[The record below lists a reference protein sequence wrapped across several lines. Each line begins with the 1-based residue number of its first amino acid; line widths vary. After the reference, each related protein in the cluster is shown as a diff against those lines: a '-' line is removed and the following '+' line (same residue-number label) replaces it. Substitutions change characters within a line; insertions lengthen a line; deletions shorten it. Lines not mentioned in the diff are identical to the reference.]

1 MVINQVPKMK
11 FAIYIVKFAVD
22 NDERDPSKDAGTN
35 DYRTKIYNTKG
46 FVDLLHDAF
55 SHKTEYHG
63 DYILNR
69 IQSIEFGI
77 KLSNG
82 KIQYLPFGFYPNYQ
96 EPYYFNGSYNM
107 REYDDIKIPLFDV
120 INALRVDPRFYHPI
134 IRKEI
139 KDYIKPQSKDIK
151 RVLYTLKSRRV
162 DYKSV
167 YHIPESFERL
177 DLINEEDHWLQYDK
191 DDYDEW
197 VEKYKTGSRYT
208 QID

>member
-1 MVINQVPKMK
+1 MK
-11 FAIYIVKFAVD
+11 TAIYIVKFAVD
-22 NDERDPSKDAGTN
+22 NDERDLGKDPGRN

-55 SHKTEYHG
+55 SYKTEYHG
-63 DYILNR
+63 DYIINR

-96 EPYYFNGSYNM
+96 DSNYFEGN
-107 REYDDIKIPLFDV
+107 YDIQEDEIKIYLNNI

-134 IRKEI
+134 IRKEL
-139 KDYIKPQSKDIK
+139 KDYIKPQSKDFK
-151 RVLYTLKSRRV
+151 RVLNTLKSKRN
-162 DYKSV
+162 DYKII
-167 YHIPESFERL
+167 YRIPESFDRL
-177 DLINEEDHWLQYDK
+177 PLTDAENHWLQFDN

-197 VEKYKTGSRYT
+197 VEKYKSGYRFT